1 MALTINLPHHWQQY
15 HDFLLAIPSRMD
27 KEGTWIYGGRRN
39 LIKSFTTPDGTI
51 LVVKRYHKP
60 KGINKFVYSWGLRK
74 PKGERAYAYANI
86 LKAHG
91 VETPEPVA
99 YMEHREHSF
108 LLDSYL
114 ITLQCPYPHRM
125 YELGDAPKEV
135 YEPMAKALASFS
147 AHMHDEGILHLDF
160 SPGNIL
166 WDKDESG
173 KYHFSLVD
181 INRMRFGKISMEAG
195 CKSFARL
202 WGPKAF
208 IELLVREYADK
219 RGFDKDK
226 AIKITLKARRKFW
239 KHYQRH
245 REMEFKLEL

>member
-1 MALTINLPHHWQQY
+1 MALTINLPHRWQKW

-27 KEGTWIYGGRRN
+27 KDGTWIYGGRRN
-39 LIKSFTTPDGTI
+39 LIKSFTAPDGTV

-60 KGINKFVYSWGLRK
+60 GGINKYVYSWGLRK
-74 PKGERAYAYANI
+74 PKGVRAYTYAKI
-86 LKAHG
+86 LQEHN

-99 YMEHREHSF
+99 YIEHRHCGM

-114 ITLQCPYPHRM
+114 ITLQCPYTHRM
-125 YELGDAPKEV
+125 YELGDATPNI
-135 YEPMAKALASFS
+135 YEPMAKALAGFT
-147 AHMHDEGILHLDF
+147 AHMHNEGILHLDF

-166 WDKDESG
+166 WDKDENG

-181 INRMRFGKISMEAG
+181 INRMRFGKIGMKEG

-208 IELLVREYADK
+208 IELLVIEYADK

-226 AIKITLKARRKFW
+226 AVKTTMKARRKFW
-239 KHYQRH
+239 RHYQRH